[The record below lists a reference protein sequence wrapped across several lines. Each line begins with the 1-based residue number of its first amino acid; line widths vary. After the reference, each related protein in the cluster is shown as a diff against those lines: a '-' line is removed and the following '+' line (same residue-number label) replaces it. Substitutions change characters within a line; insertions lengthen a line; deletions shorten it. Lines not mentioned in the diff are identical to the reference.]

1 MKTNKINSETHYQYA
16 LSRIWDLMHKKPSK
30 KSSEG
35 KELNMLLTLVE
46 AYESIHYPIP
56 VIDPIELLKR
66 KMKEKKL
73 KQIDLVQY
81 IGSKSQV
88 SKILHKKQ
96 DFTVKMIRNLSKG
109 LNIPV
114 ADLIG

>member
-1 MKTNKINSETHYQYA
+1 MKTNKIDSEIHYKYA
-16 LSRIWDLMHKKPSK
+16 LSRIWDLMHKKPTKESR
-30 KSSEG
+30 EG

-46 AYESIHYPIP
+46 AYEAIHYPIP
-56 VIDPIELLKR
+56 VIDPIELLKK

-73 KQIDLVQY
+73 KQTDLIQY

-88 SKILHKKQ
+88 SKILHRKQ
-96 DFTVKMIRNLSKG
+96 NFTVKMIRNLSKG

-114 ADLIG
+114 GDLIG